1 MGGAHSEGVR
11 PAADFL
17 HCPLPAPLIFL
28 LDNVP
33 TKGCFPAYEAV
44 VAAAAPTDVAQDW
57 GVGNPG
63 GLGNGKG
70 NGTWEVLRSLA
81 GPGK

>member
-1 MGGAHSEGVR
+1 M
-11 PAADFL
+11 
-17 HCPLPAPLIFL
+17 
-28 LDNVP
+28 
-33 TKGCFPAYEAV
+33 

-81 GPGK
+81 GVGKRARENFAPGQGALLRIIS

>member
-17 HCPLPAPLIFL
+17 LCPLPAPFIFL

-33 TKGCFPAYEAV
+33 SKGCFPAYEAV

-81 GPGK
+81 GAGK